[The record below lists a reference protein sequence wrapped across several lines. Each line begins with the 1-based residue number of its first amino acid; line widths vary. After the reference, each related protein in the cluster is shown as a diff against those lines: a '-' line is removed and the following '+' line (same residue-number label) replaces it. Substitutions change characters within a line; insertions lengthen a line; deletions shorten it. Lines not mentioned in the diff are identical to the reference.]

1 MVDLAMMSCVNKED
15 LRKLI
20 PKELY
25 PTWVQFPEFERVEWI
40 NYFLRELWPKLREA
54 ISGAVMMQIGPVLES
69 YRPPMISSLKLTKFN
84 LGRLAPQL
92 GGIDVVETRA
102 DEVVLHVD
110 FNWVGDPSIILA
122 IKTVVGVAL
131 QVQVGGVALPHP
143 SRHQLPACSF
153 LSCFVTVHIFSL
165 LSSSPHSPHFLAR
178 HQVKNLQ
185 IWGVFRVALT
195 PLIPTIPCFGAIVF
209 AFTKKPEVK
218 FKLKVAGG
226 DIAAVPGLG
235 DAIDDL
241 IRSAIMDSLVWPVRH
256 VIPIVP
262 GNYEY
267 LQMRTVG
274 VLEVKLVEGRDLMR
288 TVGVLEV
295 KLVEGRDLVNLSLL
309 GTIDPYATLFVRP
322 IPARTRRSRTIA
334 NSVNPLWNHSFE
346 FTVEDPETQR
356 LVIKWWDDQERSV
369 RQEDERQCEAPR
381 SSPMAC
387 FPLPSHPI
395 PMHHLQVWDDQELT
409 ASQPV
414 WDDQELTASQPVGQA
429 AIVLADL
436 PPLKLVDRWVPV
448 VKDVDD
454 PKADT
459 RPRGSVRVEVLAWV
473 NSQRSFSFT
482 LSPPP
487 HPPPLLI
494 SQLHLELLYRPVD
507 ENGVLLAPA
516 YFTPPAPKTLQEAT
530 AAANAAEA
538 RKTRQAGVG
547 FLSPIKAQQQEEG
560 EEGGDVPAMAL
571 GGDQGGLGVEDGETK
586 YLRGVLQVVL
596 LSGRELVACDMNG
609 LSDPFAVL
617 ELQLGG
623 QRRKSQVVKKTLE
636 PEWNENFEFLVE
648 DGKHDMLVV
657 GLFDHDL
664 LGKKDS
670 KHDMLVVGLI
680 DHDLLGKKVGFPYN
694 VLLVSICHGLGGG

>member
-25 PTWVQFPEFERVEWI
+25 PSWVQFPEFERVEWI

-131 QVQVGGVALPHP
+131 QVQV
-143 SRHQLPACSF
+143 
-153 LSCFVTVHIFSL
+153 
-165 LSSSPHSPHFLAR
+165 
-178 HQVKNLQ
+178 KNLQ

-209 AFTKKPEVK
+209 AFTKK
-218 FKLKVAGG
+218 
-226 DIAAVPGLG
+226 
-235 DAIDDL
+235 
-241 IRSAIMDSLVWPVRH
+241 
-256 VIPIVP
+256 
-262 GNYEY
+262 
-267 LQMRTVG
+267 
-274 VLEVKLVEGRDLMR
+274 
-288 TVGVLEV
+288 
-295 KLVEGRDLVNLSLL
+295 
-309 GTIDPYATLFVRP
+309 
-322 IPARTRRSRTIA
+322 A

-346 FTVEDPETQR
+346 FTVEDAETQR
-356 LVIKWWDDQERSV
+356 LVIK
-369 RQEDERQCEAPR
+369 
-381 SSPMAC
+381 
-387 FPLPSHPI
+387 
-395 PMHHLQVWDDQELT
+395 VWDDQELT
-409 ASQPV
+409 AS
-414 WDDQELTASQPVGQA
+414 LPVGQA

-459 RPRGSVRVEVLAWV
+459 RPRGS
-473 NSQRSFSFT
+473 
-482 LSPPP
+482 
-487 HPPPLLI
+487 
-494 SQLHLELLYRPVD
+494 LHLELLYRPVD
-507 ENGVLLAPA
+507 ENGLLLAPA

-560 EEGGDVPAMAL
+560 EGGGDVPAMAL
-571 GGDQGGLGVEDGETK
+571 GGDLGGVGVEDGETK
-586 YLRGVLQVVL
+586 YMRGVLQVAL
-596 LSGRELVACDMNG
+596 LSGRELMACDMNG

-623 QRRKSQVVKKTLE
+623 QRRKSRVVKKTLE

-657 GLFDHDL
+657 ALFDHDL
-664 LGKKDS
+664 LGKKDNMGRRS
-670 KHDMLVVGLI
+670 SSNGSGSGAGHYYHYYQCDSPPPCSGVIVTNKDASVYDNCCVALALAMLPQPSPAASELSPSNLNQPPSALSLCSLHVSFPFQVSPGSAIHACRQQHCYVHHVRWGDDPVVNTCRSPLRRGSSR
-680 DHDLLGKKVGFPYN
+680 FPYLPLPPHPPPSHA
-694 VLLVSICHGLGGG
+694 VLRRPAPQLLCTLPSLVAPQQQRLLPRHHVLQHRIPLLLAGPQAHKRTHAPPPPPPPP

>member
-1 MVDLAMMSCVNKED
+1 MSCFRA
-15 LRKLI
+15 LSSS
-20 PKELY
+20 PH
-25 PTWVQFPEFERVEWI
+25 VQVEWI

-92 GGIDVVETRA
+92 GGACSAVQQRVGIDVVETRA

-131 QVQVGGVALPHP
+131 QV
-143 SRHQLPACSF
+143 
-153 LSCFVTVHIFSL
+153 
-165 LSSSPHSPHFLAR
+165 
-178 HQVKNLQ
+178 QVKNLQ

-235 DAIDDL
+235 DAIDVSESPGVGVDL

-267 LQMRTVG
+267 LQ
-274 VLEVKLVEGRDLMR
+274 MR

-414 WDDQELTASQPVGQA
+414 GQAAIVWDDQELTASQPVGQA

-459 RPRGSVRVEVLAWV
+459 RPRGS
-473 NSQRSFSFT
+473 
-482 LSPPP
+482 
-487 HPPPLLI
+487 
-494 SQLHLELLYRPVD
+494 LHLELLYRPVD

>member
-1 MVDLAMMSCVNKED
+1 MSCFRA
-15 LRKLI
+15 LSSS
-20 PKELY
+20 PH
-25 PTWVQFPEFERVEWI
+25 VQVEWI

-131 QVQVGGVALPHP
+131 QV
-143 SRHQLPACSF
+143 
-153 LSCFVTVHIFSL
+153 
-165 LSSSPHSPHFLAR
+165 
-178 HQVKNLQ
+178 QVKNLQ

-274 VLEVKLVEGRDLMR
+274 VLEVKLVEGRDL
-288 TVGVLEV
+288 
-295 KLVEGRDLVNLSLL
+295 VNLSLL

-356 LVIKWWDDQERSV
+356 LVIK
-369 RQEDERQCEAPR
+369 
-381 SSPMAC
+381 
-387 FPLPSHPI
+387 
-395 PMHHLQVWDDQELT
+395 
-409 ASQPV
+409 V

-459 RPRGSVRVEVLAWV
+459 RPRGS
-473 NSQRSFSFT
+473 
-482 LSPPP
+482 
-487 HPPPLLI
+487 
-494 SQLHLELLYRPVD
+494 LHLELLYRPVD

>member
-1 MVDLAMMSCVNKED
+1 MFIGFVTGIVVLAGIKYLQRRRHAQRVRKMVDLAMMSCVNKED

-110 FNWVGDPSIILA
+110 FNWVGDPSIILS
-122 IKTVVGVAL
+122 IKTLVGVAL
-131 QVQVGGVALPHP
+131 QV
-143 SRHQLPACSF
+143 
-153 LSCFVTVHIFSL
+153 
-165 LSSSPHSPHFLAR
+165 
-178 HQVKNLQ
+178 QVKNLQ

-195 PLIPTIPCFGAIVF
+195 PLIPSIPCFGAVVF
-209 AFTKKPEVK
+209 AFTKKPEIK

-226 DIAAVPGLG
+226 DIASVPGLG

-241 IRSAIMDSLVWPVRH
+241 IRTAIMDSLVWPVRH

-274 VLEVKLVEGRDLMR
+274 VLEVKLVEGRDL
-288 TVGVLEV
+288 
-295 KLVEGRDLVNLSLL
+295 VNLSLL

-322 IPARTRRSRTIA
+322 MPSRTRRSRTIA
-334 NSVNPLWNHSFE
+334 NSVNPLWNHSFD
-346 FTVEDPETQR
+346 FKVEDPETQR
-356 LVIKWWDDQERSV
+356 LVIK
-369 RQEDERQCEAPR
+369 
-381 SSPMAC
+381 
-387 FPLPSHPI
+387 
-395 PMHHLQVWDDQELT
+395 VWDDQELT
-409 ASQPV
+409 ASV
-414 WDDQELTASQPVGQA
+414 PVGQA
-429 AIVLADL
+429 AIVLAEL
-436 PPLKLVDRWVPV
+436 PPLKLVDQWVPV

-459 RPRGSVRVEVLAWV
+459 RPRGS
-473 NSQRSFSFT
+473 
-482 LSPPP
+482 
-487 HPPPLLI
+487 
-494 SQLHLELLYRPVD
+494 LHLELLYRPVD
-507 ENGVLLAPA
+507 ENGVLLAPT
-516 YFTPPAPKTLQEAT
+516 YFTPPAPKTLQEAA

-538 RKTRQAGVG
+538 RKMRQAGVG

-560 EEGGDVPAMAL
+560 EGVDDVPAMAL
-571 GGDQGGLGVEDGETK
+571 GGDQGGLGVEDGDKK

-596 LSGRELVACDMNG
+596 LSGRELMACDMNG

-623 QRRKSQVVKKTLE
+623 QRRKSRVVKKTLE

-664 LGKKDS
+664 LGKKDN
-670 KHDMLVVGLI
+670 MGR
-680 DHDLLGKKVGFPYN
+680 LG
-694 VLLVSICHGLGGG
+694 VSLTRVMMEGHIENEFQLMDVPHGWLKLKLTWKPVP

>member
-25 PTWVQFPEFERVEWI
+25 PSWVQFPEFERVEWI

-131 QVQVGGVALPHP
+131 QVQV
-143 SRHQLPACSF
+143 
-153 LSCFVTVHIFSL
+153 
-165 LSSSPHSPHFLAR
+165 
-178 HQVKNLQ
+178 KNLQ

-209 AFTKKPEVK
+209 AFTKKPDVK

-226 DIAAVPGLG
+226 DMTAVPGLG
-235 DAIDDL
+235 DALDDL
-241 IRSAIMDSLVWPVRH
+241 IRTAIMDSLVWPVRH

-274 VLEVKLVEGRDLMR
+274 VVEVKLVEG
-288 TVGVLEV
+288 
-295 KLVEGRDLVNLSLL
+295 KDLVNLSLL

-346 FTVEDPETQR
+346 FTVEDAETQR
-356 LVIKWWDDQERSV
+356 LVIK
-369 RQEDERQCEAPR
+369 
-381 SSPMAC
+381 
-387 FPLPSHPI
+387 
-395 PMHHLQVWDDQELT
+395 VWDDQELT
-409 ASQPV
+409 AS
-414 WDDQELTASQPVGQA
+414 LPVGQA

-459 RPRGSVRVEVLAWV
+459 RPRGS
-473 NSQRSFSFT
+473 
-482 LSPPP
+482 
-487 HPPPLLI
+487 
-494 SQLHLELLYRPVD
+494 LHLELLYRPVD
-507 ENGVLLAPA
+507 ENGLLLAPA

-560 EEGGDVPAMAL
+560 EGGGDVPAIAL
-571 GGDQGGLGVEDGETK
+571 GGDLGGVGVEDGETK
-586 YLRGVLQVVL
+586 YMRGVLQVAL
-596 LSGRELVACDMNG
+596 LSGRELMACDMNG

-623 QRRKSQVVKKTLE
+623 QRRKSRVVKKTLE

-657 GLFDHDL
+657 ALFDHDL
-664 LGKKDS
+664 LGKKRLGENGKHAMLVVVGLFDGDLLGKEDG
-670 KHDMLVVGLI
+670 KHDMLVVGLF
-680 DHDLLGKKVGFPYN
+680 DRDLLGKKVGFPCI
-694 VLLVSICHGLGGG
+694 VTRCW

>member
-131 QVQVGGVALPHP
+131 QVQV
-143 SRHQLPACSF
+143 
-153 LSCFVTVHIFSL
+153 
-165 LSSSPHSPHFLAR
+165 
-178 HQVKNLQ
+178 KNLQ

-274 VLEVKLVEGRDLMR
+274 VLEVKLVEGRDL
-288 TVGVLEV
+288 
-295 KLVEGRDLVNLSLL
+295 VNLSLL

-356 LVIKWWDDQERSV
+356 LVIK
-369 RQEDERQCEAPR
+369 
-381 SSPMAC
+381 
-387 FPLPSHPI
+387 
-395 PMHHLQVWDDQELT
+395 
-409 ASQPV
+409 V

>member
-1 MVDLAMMSCVNKED
+1 MGFYPSMFFGFVTGIVVIAGIKFIQKRRHAQRVRKMVDLAMMSCVNKED

-69 YRPPMISSLKLTKFN
+69 YRPPMIASLKLTKFN

-92 GGIDVVETRA
+92 GGIDVEETRA

-110 FNWVGDPSIILA
+110 FNWVGDPSIILS
-122 IKTVVGVAL
+122 IKTLVGVAL
-131 QVQVGGVALPHP
+131 QV
-143 SRHQLPACSF
+143 
-153 LSCFVTVHIFSL
+153 
-165 LSSSPHSPHFLAR
+165 
-178 HQVKNLQ
+178 QVKNLQ

-195 PLIPTIPCFGAIVF
+195 PLIPNIPCFGAIVF
-209 AFTKKPEVK
+209 AFTKKPDVK

-226 DIAAVPGLG
+226 DIATVPGLG
-235 DAIDDL
+235 DALDDL
-241 IRSAIMDSLVWPVRH
+241 IRAAIMDSLVWPVRH

-262 GNYEY
+262 GNYDY
-267 LQMRTVG
+267 LQ
-274 VLEVKLVEGRDLMR
+274 MR

-322 IPARTRRSRTIA
+322 KPTLTRRSRTIA
-334 NSVNPLWNHSFE
+334 NSVNPLWNHSFD
-346 FTVEDPETQR
+346 FKVEDPDTQR
-356 LVIKWWDDQERSV
+356 LVIK
-369 RQEDERQCEAPR
+369 
-381 SSPMAC
+381 
-387 FPLPSHPI
+387 
-395 PMHHLQVWDDQELT
+395 VWDDQELT
-409 ASQPV
+409 ASV
-414 WDDQELTASQPVGQA
+414 PVGQA
-429 AIVLADL
+429 AIALADL

-459 RPRGSVRVEVLAWV
+459 RPRGS
-473 NSQRSFSFT
+473 
-482 LSPPP
+482 
-487 HPPPLLI
+487 
-494 SQLHLELLYRPVD
+494 LHLELLYRPVD
-507 ENGVLLAPA
+507 EHG
-516 YFTPPAPKTLQEAT
+516 
-530 AAANAAEA
+530 
-538 RKTRQAGVG
+538 
-547 FLSPIKAQQQEEG
+547 
-560 EEGGDVPAMAL
+560 
-571 GGDQGGLGVEDGETK
+571 GGLGVEDGEKK

-596 LSGRELVACDMNG
+596 LSGRDLMACDMNG

-623 QRRKSQVVKKTLE
+623 QRRKSRVVKKTLQ

-664 LGKKDS
+664 LGKKDN
-670 KHDMLVVGLI
+670 MGR
-680 DHDLLGKKVGFPYN
+680 LG
-694 VLLVSICHGLGGG
+694 VSLTRVMMEGHIESEFQLMDVSHGWLKLKLTWKPVP